1 MHKYTV
7 HPIQND
13 NDIFF
18 CVYEEATEQA
28 IDFFFFQEDAEACKT
43 FLENG
48 GAFHGF
54 TPRFMLLSVKRQI
67 EKKSVH
73 EAFKEVF
80 SE

>member
-28 IDFFFFQEDAEACKT
+28 I
-43 FLENG
+43 
-48 GAFHGF
+48 
-54 TPRFMLLSVKRQI
+54 
-67 EKKSVH
+67 KKANEIYNS
-73 EAFKEVF
+73 
-80 SE
+80 